1 MICPSPPNFF
11 VKNIISASFSVKNSM
26 GKKTTVAAKIN
37 KNSGPS
43 TDIPVKPQ
51 SFAIP
56 DGLLS
61 QLNECS
67 NGGYILIAVDENGQ
81 PRVYAKYDNPMS
93 AIGIVT
99 FGEKFLKGQSAYIS
113 HSIEFGRNP
122 VSPEEEA

>member
-11 VKNIISASFSVKNSM
+11 VKNIISASFSVKKGM
-26 GKKTTVAAKIN
+26 GKKTTVAKPIN

-43 TDIPVKPQ
+43 KDLPVKPQ
-51 SFAIP
+51 GFAVP
-56 DGLLS
+56 EGLLS

-99 FGEKFLKGQSAYIS
+99 FGEKFLKGQSAYIA

-122 VSPEEEA
+122 SPPEEEA